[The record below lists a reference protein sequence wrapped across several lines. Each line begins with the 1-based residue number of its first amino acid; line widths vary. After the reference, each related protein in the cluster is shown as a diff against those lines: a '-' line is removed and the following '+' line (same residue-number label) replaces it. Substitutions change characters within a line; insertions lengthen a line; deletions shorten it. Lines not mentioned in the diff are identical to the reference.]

1 MSPKFRTE
9 QGFTFRIFSNEEER
23 MHVHVFHEDDECKYW
38 LEPKIELAENYGFKS
53 HELKKIES
61 IIKKYG
67 DDFKHQYTIHIRK
80 RLNDQ

>member
-1 MSPKFRTE
+1 
-9 QGFTFRIFSNEEER
+9 